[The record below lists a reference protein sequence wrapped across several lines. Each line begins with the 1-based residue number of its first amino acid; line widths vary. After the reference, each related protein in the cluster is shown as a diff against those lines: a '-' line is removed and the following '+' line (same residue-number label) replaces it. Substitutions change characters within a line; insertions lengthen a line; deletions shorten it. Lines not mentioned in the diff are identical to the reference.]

1 MESTA
6 SFRRPARRGQR
17 REGVDGKLRQA
28 TVRGWISA
36 CNLMRS
42 VHKKLNKH
50 KVRRI
55 LVGASGQQGLGAG

>member
-17 REGVDGKLRQA
+17 REGVDGKLRKQRFEVGFLHA
-28 TVRGWISA
+28 ICQIS
-36 CNLMRS
+36 S
-42 VHKKLNKH
+42 PKLNKH
-50 KVRRI
+50 IRRI